1 MCYLGEPI
9 IVTMVVLGGV
19 ASTSITIPM
28 LIKLEDNY
36 PNSIQLIMI
45 VLVSIVFG
53 IPFFVALF
61 LLVPCSLVCFSA
73 NVIQYCTYLLHDAP
87 TEDSILLVYIH

>member
-9 IVTMVVLGGV
+9 IVTMVVFGGV

-53 IPFFVALF
+53 IPF
-61 LLVPCSLVCFSA
+61 
-73 NVIQYCTYLLHDAP
+73 LLHCFYLCP
-87 TEDSILLVYIH
+87 VVLFVSVLM